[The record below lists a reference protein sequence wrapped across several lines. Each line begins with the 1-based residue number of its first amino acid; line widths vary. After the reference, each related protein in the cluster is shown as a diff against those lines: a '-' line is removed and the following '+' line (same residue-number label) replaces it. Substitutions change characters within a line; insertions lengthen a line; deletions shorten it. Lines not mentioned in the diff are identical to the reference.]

1 MKKFLIAVYGCLLLM
16 LAATTFVEQT
26 CSTDFVEKHVYHTI
40 WFCCLWGALAAMTV
54 VVLVRLRLWRHLPTL
69 LLHGSF
75 LVILAGA
82 MTTFLCGR
90 KGYVHLTV
98 GSEVNCFLEQDGRQ
112 VVELPFT
119 LRLDSFRIEYYPGT
133 DAPADYISYIHGET
147 PVSMNRILS
156 RQGFRF
162 YQSSFDEDMQGSWL
176 TVNYDPWGIGIT
188 YSGYLL
194 LGVSML
200 WMLVSR
206 GGEFRRLLR
215 HPLLKKGGMFVLL
228 LLCLGSGVHAQKRSL
243 PALARKQADSLARKQ
258 VIYND
263 RVVPFNTL
271 ARDFVL
277 KLTGKLSYG
286 GMTPEQVIG
295 GWLLRPEVWQNEPMI
310 YIKNEALRRLLHL
323 ETPYACLADLFDGEK
338 YRLQKFWKG
347 KQDHHRKMTS
357 LEKAIERR
365 MKRWD

>member
-1 MKKFLIAVYGCLLLM
+1 
-16 LAATTFVEQT
+16 
-26 CSTDFVEKHVYHTI
+26 
-40 WFCCLWGALAAMTV
+40 
-54 VVLVRLRLWRHLPTL
+54 
-69 LLHGSF
+69 
-75 LVILAGA
+75 

-176 TVNYDPWGIGIT
+176 TVNYDPWGIGVT

-228 LLCLGSGVHAQKRSL
+228 CCVWEVGYMRRREAFRHCT
-243 PALARKQADSLARKQ
+243 QA
-258 VIYND
+258 
-263 RVVPFNTL
+263 
-271 ARDFVL
+271 
-277 KLTGKLSYG
+277 G
-286 GMTPEQVIG
+286 G
-295 GWLLRPEVWQNEPMI
+295 
-310 YIKNEALRRLLHL
+310 
-323 ETPYACLADLFDGEK
+323 
-338 YRLQKFWKG
+338 
-347 KQDHHRKMTS
+347 
-357 LEKAIERR
+357 
-365 MKRWD
+365 